1 MVASP
6 FGGVNIE
13 EVAKES
19 PSQIFK
25 DPVDITSGT
34 CPPQM
39 LPVSLLRLP
48 HEYSVHALMLHVA
61 LCPGMQREQA
71 VNMAKKL
78 GFSDECIDEV
88 CRIHA
93 L

>member
-13 EVAKES
+13 EIARDS

-34 CPPQM
+34 QCKQT
-39 LPVSLLRLP
+39 RP
-48 HEYSVHALMLHVA
+48 HHEFPLF
-61 LCPGMQREQA
+61 P
-71 VNMAKKL
+71 
-78 GFSDECIDEV
+78 
-88 CRIHA
+88 
-93 L
+93 

>member
-13 EVAKES
+13 EIARDS

-34 CPPQM
+34 TVQ
-39 LPVSLLRLP
+39 
-48 HEYSVHALMLHVA
+48 H
-61 LCPGMQREQA
+61 
-71 VNMAKKL
+71 
-78 GFSDECIDEV
+78 
-88 CRIHA
+88 
-93 L
+93 